1 MKEKSLSQKVLS
13 RAVCATLGTMMF
25 ATAFAATT
33 TSSSSVKTSWGV
45 INEPSLPAASNVCA
59 AVPATQKPVNG
70 LLDASVDADPTQS
83 APDTAAIQNAIDH
96 CPAGE
101 AVKLVVG
108 NHGESGLLTGPITLK
123 SGVTLWI
130 DKGVTMFASRNP
142 VDYDNGVGLCGIA
155 NANSKVSCNALIRG
169 NHLVNS
175 GIVGEG
181 VIDGRGGSVL
191 TEGANAGSKTW
202 WDVAY
207 QTKLSSKVTQHNPR
221 LLDINGGS
229 SFTLYGVTFQNSP
242 NFHLVFDGLDG
253 ITAWGIKILT
263 PSLAYTQPG
272 YACAKGT
279 TPDTVAG
286 TYATCFTP
294 ETVKNTDGFDPGESS
309 HVLLAYSYISTGD
322 DHVAVK
328 AGPGSGSQHLMFAH
342 NHLYYGHGLSI
353 GSETNTGVS
362 DMTVE
367 DLVVDGHDSSESV
380 GIRIKSDA
388 TRGGLVSGV
397 TYQGV
402 CMRNVRQPLV
412 FDAFYSA
419 AKTKTKYP
427 SFRNITV
434 TGFHDMGSTAYGGGE
449 AVFAA
454 YAKYPLQIAL
464 NNVQFD
470 GAQPKASM
478 KGHDGSPSVL
488 PANTAFT
495 FGPGTVSFA
504 QELEQQHG
512 GGVTFVDSVPQ
523 SPAPVDC
530 SNAFVK
536 YSSVSA
542 NSPI

>member
-1 MKEKSLSQKVLS
+1 MKAKSLSQKVLS
-13 RAVCATLGTMMF
+13 RVVCTTLGTMMF

-33 TSSSSVKTSWGV
+33 TSSGVQTSWGT
-45 INEPSLPAASNVCA
+45 INEPSLPAASAVCA
-59 AVPATQKPVNG
+59 TVPATQKAVNG
-70 LLDASVDADPTQS
+70 VLDASVDADPGKS
-83 APDTAAIQNAIDH
+83 APDTAALQSRINN
-96 CPAGE
+96 CPSGE
-101 AVKLVVG
+101 AVKLVAG
-108 NHGESGLLTGPITLK
+108 SNGESGFLTGPITLK

-130 DKGVTMFASRNP
+130 DKGVTVFASRNP
-142 VDYDNGVGLCGIA
+142 ADYDNGVGLCGTA
-155 NANSKVSCNALIRG
+155 TANSKVSCNALISG
-169 NHLVNS
+169 NHVVNA

-191 TEGANAGSKTW
+191 TKGANAGAKTW

-229 SFTLYGVTFQNSP
+229 NFTLYGVTFQNSP
-242 NFHLVFDGLDG
+242 NFHVVFDGLDG
-253 ITAWGIKILT
+253 ITAWNIKILT
-263 PSLAYTQPG
+263 PSLAYTKPG

-279 TPDTVAG
+279 TPDTVSG

-328 AGPGSGSQHLMFAH
+328 AGSGSGSQHLMFAH

-353 GSETNTGVS
+353 GSETTTGVS

-367 DLVVDGHDSSESV
+367 DLVVDGHDSNESV

-388 TRGGLVSGV
+388 TRGGLVNGV
-397 TYQGV
+397 TYSGV

-419 AKTKTKYP
+419 AKSKTKYP
-427 SFRNITV
+427 SYRNITV
-434 TGFHDMGSTAYGGGE
+434 TDFHDTGSTAYGGGL

-454 YAKYPLQIAL
+454 YSKYPLQIAL

-470 GAQPKASM
+470 GAQPTTYM

-488 PANTAFT
+488 PANVAFT
-495 FGPGTVSFA
+495 FGPAAVSFA
-504 QELEQQHG
+504 KDVEQQHG
-512 GGVTFVDSVPQ
+512 GGVTFVDSVTQ

-530 SNAFVK
+530 SNAFVT

-542 NSPI
+542 NAPI